1 MIVGLG
7 EMLELGLPLVLDG
20 SVLLLA
26 VIGTITGLF
35 VGAMPGLSSVMAMAI
50 LIPLTYRLT
59 PQQAFGLLL
68 PAYAAGTF
76 GGAIGALL
84 LNIPGTG
91 AAIMTTYDGHPMA
104 KRGDA
109 GYAIGLSCVYS
120 FVGGIISA
128 IFLAVFAPVV
138 AYWAI
143 RLGTREY
150 FAVAVFGLGVIS
162 YLSPSLIKGLIG
174 GAVGLLLATVGM
186 DAITGV
192 SRFTFG
198 YAELAGG
205 LEFVPVMI
213 GIFGLGE
220 IMYNIDKGTREG
232 AYLPQRFGR
241 MLPRLSDV
249 KRCLPTTIRS
259 LVVGT
264 FIGVIPASGP
274 TIGAVASYGLEKR
287 IGKRRAEMGTGVP
300 EGIVA
305 AETANNAGT
314 GSAIV
319 PMITLGIPG
328 DAVTAVLLGALM
340 LHNLRPGPA
349 LFAQRLD
356 VVASIFILFF
366 LGNVLFVIFGL
377 LGARVFVRV
386 LKTPQRVLLP
396 IVAALCFI
404 GAYATR
410 RSVFDIHILVIF
422 GIVGFLIRK
431 IGVAPAPLILGFIL
445 GPIVESNLRRGL
457 ITTDGS
463 IAAFFARPVSAFLL
477 LLTLVLLF
485 SPGLIRLARAG
496 FAEVQRRRTRGHRS
510 IHNESGRE

>member
-1 MIVGLG
+1 MMIGLS
-7 EMLELGLPLVLDG
+7 EILELGLPLVLDP

-26 VIGTITGLF
+26 VVGTLTGLF

-50 LIPLTYRLT
+50 LIPLTYRMS

-76 GGAIGALL
+76 GGAISAIL

-91 AAIMTTYDGHPMA
+91 AAIMTTYDGYPMA
-104 KRGDA
+104 QRGQA

-120 FVGGIISA
+120 FVGGIASA
-128 IFLAVFAPVV
+128 VFLAAFAPIV
-138 AYWAI
+138 AHWAI

-150 FAVAVFGLGVIS
+150 FAVAVFGLAVIS
-162 YLSPSLIKGLIG
+162 YLSSSLIKGLLG
-174 GAVGLLLATVGM
+174 GALGLLLATVGM
-186 DAITGV
+186 DVFTGV

-198 YAELAGG
+198 RAELAGG

-213 GIFGLGE
+213 GVFGLGE
-220 IMYNIDKGTREG
+220 ILHTVDAGTREG
-232 AYLPQRFGR
+232 AQLPQKIGR
-241 MLPRLSDV
+241 MLPELKHV
-249 KRCLPTTIRS
+249 LRCIPTAIRAI
-259 LVVGT
+259 VVGM
-264 FIGVIPASGP
+264 FIGIIPASGP

-287 IGKRRAEMGTGVP
+287 IGKRRDQMGTGVP

-305 AETANNAGT
+305 SETANNAGT
-314 GSAIV
+314 GAAIV

-349 LFAQRLD
+349 LFTQRMD

-366 LGNVLFVIFGL
+366 LGNILFLVFGL
-377 LGARVFVRV
+377 LGAKFFVRV
-386 LKTPQRVLLP
+386 LKTPQRILLP

-404 GAYATR
+404 GAYAAR
-410 RSVFDIHILVIF
+410 RSVFDVHVLVLF
-422 GIVGFLIRK
+422 GVFGFLIRK
-431 IGVAPAPLILGFIL
+431 IGITPAPLILGFIL

-457 ITTDGS
+457 ITTGGS
-463 IAAFFARPVSAFLL
+463 VSAFFARPVSALL
-477 LLTLVLLF
+477 LTLTLVLLF
-485 SPGLIRLARAG
+485 SPLLIRLA
-496 FAEVQRRRTRGHRS
+496 QRLHSALQRQPGKGAS
-510 IHNESGRE
+510 D

>member
-1 MIVGLG
+1 MTISFA
-7 EMLELGLPLVLDG
+7 EILELGLPLVLDG

-26 VIGTITGLF
+26 VIGTLTGLF

-50 LIPLTYRLT
+50 LIPLTYRMS

-91 AAIMTTYDGHPMA
+91 AAIMTTYDGYPMA
-104 KRGDA
+104 QRGEA
-109 GYAIGLSCVYS
+109 GYALGLSCVYS
-120 FVGGIISA
+120 FVGGIVSA
-128 IFLAVFAPVV
+128 FFLAIFAPVV
-138 AYWAI
+138 AHWAI
-143 RLGTREY
+143 RMGTREY

-162 YLSPSLIKGLIG
+162 YLSPSLVKGLIG
-174 GAVGLLLATVGM
+174 GAIGLLLATVGM
-186 DAITGV
+186 DSITGV

-198 YAELAGG
+198 HAELAGG

-220 IMYNIDKGTREG
+220 IMYTVEKGTREG
-232 AYLPQRFGR
+232 AYLPQKFGR
-241 MLPRLSDV
+241 MMPRMNDV
-249 KRCLPTTIRS
+249 IRS
-259 LVVGT
+259 IPTAVRSIIVGT

-287 IGKRRAEMGTGVP
+287 IGKRRDEMGTGVP
-300 EGIVA
+300 EGIIA

-314 GSAIV
+314 GAAIV

-340 LHNLRPGPA
+340 LHNLRPGPT
-349 LFAQRLD
+349 LFTQRLD

-366 LGNVLFVIFGL
+366 LGNVLFLIFGL

-386 LKTPQRVLLP
+386 LRTPQRILLP

-404 GAYATR
+404 GAYAVR
-410 RSVFDIHILVIF
+410 RSVFDVHILVIF
-422 GIVGFLIRK
+422 GIVGFLLRK
-431 IGVAPAPLILGFIL
+431 IGVTPAPLILGFIL
-445 GPIVESNLRRGL
+445 GPIVESTLRRGL
-457 ITTDGS
+457 ITTQGS
-463 IAAFFARPVSAFLL
+463 FAAFFARPISAFLL
-477 LLTLVLLF
+477 VSTIFLLV
-485 SPGLIRLARAG
+485 SPGLIRLARFLWTRYRG
-496 FAEVQRRRTRGHRS
+496 TVGRRG
-510 IHNESGRE
+510 